1 MRAAK
6 EKAEGMVT
14 GAVDIVIPGNPSF
27 VCELKRRDHTLSKI
41 HDEQVEYLHAAKEAG
56 AFVCIAL
63 GADAASAAFE
73 KFLDA
78 RARPVAS
85 GRGGDGGEGGS

>member
-1 MRAAK
+1 
-6 EKAEGMVT
+6 MVT